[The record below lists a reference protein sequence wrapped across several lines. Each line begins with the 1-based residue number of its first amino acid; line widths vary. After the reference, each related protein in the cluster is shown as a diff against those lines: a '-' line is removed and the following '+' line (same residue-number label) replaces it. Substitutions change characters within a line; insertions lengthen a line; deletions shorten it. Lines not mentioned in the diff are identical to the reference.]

1 MFSRDTLRR
10 SLDASLAEMA
20 TYEDMGPILAMSH
33 PEFKE
38 GLSALLAKRQPA
50 FAQASRLAGEGA

>member
-20 TYEDMGPILAMSH
+20 TYEDMGKILAMPH
-33 PEFKE
+33 PEFKAE
-38 GLSALLAKRQPA
+38 LSALLAKRRLA
-50 FAQASRLAGEGA
+50 FAQVSRLTGEGA